1 MFGLQEGSMKMFEIH
16 DKVVYGVVGV
26 CEIVDIDKPPIKG
39 IDGKYYF
46 LQPVYDDKGLI
57 YSPVESKKVLIR
69 NIMTEEDGN
78 KLLELAKNCKKEEAL
93 NESVTPNMY
102 DEMVK
107 SQDAYKLMHLIR
119 VLYNI
124 KNERAK
130 DLRKMKS
137 ADSRML
143 QTARKL
149 FYGEM
154 AVVLGV
160 AYEDMCE
167 ELDSYLGQN

>member
-1 MFGLQEGSMKMFEIH
+1 MFEIN

-39 IDGKYYF
+39 IEGKYYF

-57 YSPVESKKVLIR
+57 YSPVDSKKVLVR
-69 NIMTEEDGN
+69 NIMTEEEGK
-78 KLLELAKNCKKEEAL
+78 KLLELAKNCKTSEEL
-93 NESVTPNMY
+93 NERVTPNMY

-107 SQDAYKLMHLIR
+107 SQDAFQLMHLIR

-130 DLRKMKS
+130 ELRKMKS
-137 ADSRML
+137 ADGRML
-143 QTARKL
+143 MTARKL
-149 FYGEM
+149 LYGEM
-154 AVVLGV
+154 AVALKT
-160 AYEDMCE
+160 AYDDMCE
-167 ELDSYLGQN
+167 ALDQYLGQN

>member
-1 MFGLQEGSMKMFEIH
+1 MFEIN

-39 IDGKYYF
+39 IEGKYYF

-57 YSPVESKKVLIR
+57 YSPVDSKKVLIR
-69 NIMTEEDGN
+69 NIMTETEGK
-78 KLLELAKNCKKEEAL
+78 KLLELAKNCRKSEKL
-93 NESVTPNMY
+93 NERVTPNMY

-107 SQDAYKLMHLIR
+107 SQDALQLMHLIR
-119 VLYNI
+119 ALYNI

-130 DLRKMKS
+130 ELRKMKS

-143 QTARKL
+143 VTARKL
-149 FYGEM
+149 LYGEM
-154 AVVLGV
+154 AVALGI
-160 AYEDMCE
+160 AYDDMCE
-167 ELDSYLGQN
+167 ELDGYLGQN